1 MSIIT
6 GRDGGEKAQVPLCD
20 YMIPVRGG
28 ENNEASRDS
37 GAREAEADQGN

>member
-28 ENNEASRDS
+28 EDNEAARDS
-37 GAREAEADQGN
+37 EAREVEADRGN